1 MGRVVVGQ
9 LLLEGLEHREAVG
22 ELGQPGLRVDGE
34 EVQPVVACRCR
45 VQRGLDGGVAGAVD
59 RPGGQAQVQVGVV
72 RRLGVLGLRDRDVRG
87 PGVPG
92 VQHRGV
98 ELEVHLGVQPV
109 VDHPGDLRQVLRALA
124 LGLDQAG
131 DDDRVTL
138 GDLVVGRHRGEL
150 DALRLLVEPQHPGPQ
165 HLDRLGAG
173 LDGVGGR
180 EQIALRVALG
190 VGGQAQG
197 RDVLDRL
204 LVALQVPGDLPEG
217 RGDLGQPLPFRDHRL
232 EPDPGG
238 GLQQQRERQRGGHV
252 LVQPV
257 VARLEGAAVAAGL
270 RRVGKGPHAGDHALV
285 HQLLADHGGGF
296 AGLDM
301 DRDVAGAR
309 AGVVRRVQVVVPDV
323 EEAAAGDADHD
334 RQDGKRDPRRGPAH
348 GALALRRPAARPAGR
363 RLAAAAFAG
372 RAVPRGPAPA
382 GTPEVRVLAEPG
394 QDAVAVLVIPP
405 GLVLVHVAVPAPAV
419 TIPMIIGVFTKRLAV
434 PVALWLW
441 LVTVVIGGLIAGVA
455 AGIAVVRPGRVIAAR
470 IAGAAGIALLR
481 RVVLL
486 PGVAGPGAVI
496 VVVAGPGGVVAAER
510 IVGGRVAA
518 AAAAASGAAR
528 REAVAVTGLVVA
540 AARAAVRRVLTAVVA
555 RAAVPGTGAQVAG
568 VVLAGVPA
576 RMAGGRVTAA
586 VRGPG
591 LSRHRGQRPGDR
603 GRPGLGGQ
611 PRHRPGIHLRQGPGR
626 VGAVIALAALRRDG
640 LVPAGQ
646 FPRRR
651 GVLPRRSGG
660 LARPVM
666 LPGTPGRVP
675 VYFVWVVPATAGH
688 PPAPGPGAPS

>member
-59 RPGGQAQVQVGVV
+59 RPGGQPQVQVGVV
-72 RRLGVLGLRDRDVRG
+72 RRPGALGLRDRDVRG

-92 VQHRGV
+92 VQHGGV
-98 ELEVHLGVQPV
+98 ELQVHLGVQPV
-109 VDHPGDLRQVLRALA
+109 VDHPGDLRQVLGALA

-138 GDLVVGRHRGEL
+138 ADLVVGRHRGEL
-150 DALRLLVEPQHPGPQ
+150 DALRLPVEPQRHGPQ

-394 QDAVAVLVIPP
+394 QDAVAVLVITP

-441 LVTVVIGGLIAGVA
+441 LVTGVIGGLIGCVA
-455 AGIAVVRPGRVIAAR
+455 AGIAVVRPGRVAALAR
-470 IAGAAGIALLR
+470 VTGLIGVAALARVVVVAGIA
-481 RVVLL
+481 L
-486 PGVAGPGAVI
+486 PGVAGVRRVI
-496 VVVAGPGGVVAAER
+496 AARIAGPGGVVAAER

-555 RAAVPGTGAQVAG
+555 RAAVPGTGAQV
-568 VVLAGVPA
+568 
-576 RMAGGRVTAA
+576 
-586 VRGPG
+586 
-591 LSRHRGQRPGDR
+591 
-603 GRPGLGGQ
+603 
-611 PRHRPGIHLRQGPGR
+611 
-626 VGAVIALAALRRDG
+626 
-640 LVPAGQ
+640 
-646 FPRRR
+646 
-651 GVLPRRSGG
+651 
-660 LARPVM
+660 
-666 LPGTPGRVP
+666 
-675 VYFVWVVPATAGH
+675 
-688 PPAPGPGAPS
+688 